1 MKVTRK
7 TRTVEKEFS
16 DIGFGETFFCDGEV
30 YMKVNCLDIEL
41 ECDRC
46 EELVTLDSS
55 YAVNL
60 ETGEFVE
67 FRPYHDFQICE
78 CELIV
83 NEGWEKWANL

>member
-7 TRTVEKEFS
+7 TITVEKEFS
-16 DIGFGETFFCDGEV
+16 DISFGETFLCDGEV
-30 YMKVNCLDIEL
+30 YMKVNCLDIEI

-46 EELVTLDSS
+46 EDLVTLDSS

-67 FRPYHDFQICE
+67 FRPYHDFEICE

-83 NEGWEKWANL
+83 DR